1 MTTTRNMKDV
11 AKAWAA
17 QGAGN
22 SKQNN
27 YYAFYSIPDD
37 AQARLRFLPD
47 ANPDNSLGFLIEKVS
62 HTLLVNGEKK
72 TIPCLSQY
80 GDACPVC
87 KVSKDYYD
95 AGDKDSGKKY
105 YKSRQYLG
113 QVLVLEDP
121 MVDPKIENSAG
132 KVRLVQLG
140 YSLFNIIKATFEA
153 GELDELPC
161 AFEGGTDFII
171 KKTKKG
177 EYADY
182 TLSKFSRK
190 SSDLDEDTQAMVTPL
205 LVDLATLLPK
215 KPDLKFVNSL
225 LEAALTGK
233 IHAPS
238 EDNEDD
244 DIDSFKAMVSK
255 KRTASESDD
264 ESFEQS
270 KPKATAP
277 KASSTDEDDEE
288 AEAAALLAQLRANRE
303 AAKNAASN

>member
-1 MTTTRNMKDV
+1 MTTRNMKDIS
-11 AKAWAA
+11 KAWAA

-37 AQARLRFLPD
+37 AQARVRFLPD
-47 ANPDNSLGFLIEKVS
+47 ANPDNNLGFLIEKVS

-72 TIPCLSQY
+72 TVACLSQY
-80 GDACPVC
+80 GDACPIC
-87 KVSKDYYD
+87 KVSKEFYD

-121 MVDPKIENSAG
+121 MVDPKVENSTG
-132 KVRLVQLG
+132 KVKLVQLG
-140 YSLFNIIKATFEA
+140 YSLFNIIKAAFEA
-153 GELDELPC
+153 GDLDEPPY
-161 AFEGGTDFII
+161 AFVGGTDFMI

-182 TLSKFSRK
+182 TLSKFSRR
-190 SSDLDEDTQAMVTPL
+190 SSDLDEETQAMVKPL
-205 LVDLATLLPK
+205 VVDLSTLLPK
-215 KPDLKFVNSL
+215 KPELSFVNSL
-225 LEAALTGK
+225 LQAALTGK

-238 EDNEDD
+238 DDGEEDD
-244 DIDSFKAMVSK
+244 MSAFKTMASK
-255 KRTASESDD
+255 SKAPAARD
-264 ESFEQS
+264 EDEEFEQS
-270 KPKATAP
+270 KPRASAP
-277 KASSTDEDDEE
+277 SVPSDDSDED

-303 AAKNAASN
+303 AAKNASN